1 VTGALLIEDQI
12 LVALRRVTRAIDLR
26 SRMLLQDYGLTTPQ
40 LLTLLAV
47 ARLQPVTA
55 TAVAR
60 EVHLG
65 QPTVTGILS
74 RLERRGWIQRV
85 RGERDRR
92 SISISLTEAGQQ
104 ALEKAP
110 SLLAPRF
117 REMFR
122 QMQDWEQTQ
131 LLSSLQRLAQM
142 MDAGLADEEEML
154 EAALP
159 DPSPLSGDAGAA
171 GVSAEVVAAQALAS
185 DTGTSVPVA
194 SMPAERELSPPAGAD
209 SWSGSQ
215 QVTGALPRPG
225 CEEPMQLNPGQAA
238 PGGPERSSL
247 DHEATT

>member
-1 VTGALLIEDQI
+1 VSGALLIEDQI

-26 SRMLLQDYGLTTPQ
+26 SRMLLQDHGLTTPQ

-74 RLERRGWIQRV
+74 RLERRGWIQRA
-85 RGERDRR
+85 RAERDRR
-92 SISISLTEAGQQ
+92 SVSISLTESGRR

-122 QMQDWEQTQ
+122 QLQDWEQTQ
-131 LLSSLQRLAQM
+131 LLASLQRLAQM
-142 MDAGLADEEEML
+142 MDAGLAEEDELL
-154 EAALP
+154 EPALP
-159 DPSPLSGDAGAA
+159 GAPLAGNAA
-171 GVSAEVVAAQALAS
+171 AEVIATIAVAS
-185 DTGTSVPVA
+185 EVVA
-194 SMPAERELSPPAGAD
+194 SMPADGEHIPPEAGAF
-209 SWSGSQ
+209 WPGSQ
-215 QVTGALPRPG
+215 QASSSPPSQPEVEAPPALCPGEAATG
-225 CEEPMQLNPGQAA
+225 EAA
-238 PGGPERSSL
+238 RSWAAR
-247 DHEATT
+247 DTTA

>member
-1 VTGALLIEDQI
+1 MVSGALPIEDQI

-26 SRMLLQDYGLTTPQ
+26 SRTLLQDHGLTTPQ

-74 RLERRGWIQRV
+74 RLERRGWIQRA
-85 RGERDRR
+85 RAERDRR
-92 SISISLTEAGQQ
+92 SVSISLTESGQQ

-122 QMQDWEQTQ
+122 QLQDWEQTQ
-131 LLSSLQRLAQM
+131 LLASLQRLAQM
-142 MDAGLADEEEML
+142 MDAGLADEDELL
-154 EAALP
+154 EPAVP
-159 DPSPLSGDAGAA
+159 GPPLA
-171 GVSAEVVAAQALAS
+171 GVAVAEVIATLAVASEAL
-185 DTGTSVPVA
+185 A
-194 SMPAERELSPPAGAD
+194 SMPADVVHTPPEPGD
-209 SWSGSQ
+209 GWPGSQ
-215 QVTGALPRPG
+215 QTSGGLLSQPDVEAPPVPRPG
-225 CEEPMQLNPGQAA
+225 EAA
-238 PGGPERSSL
+238 TGEGVRSST
-247 DHEATT
+247 ARNTTT